1 MRIREGA
8 LSRHVSGFT
17 LIEVVITMAILG
29 ILVSAVL
36 PLAEVTVQRT
46 RELELRRSLRTLR
59 IAIDQYKEDFDLAVK
74 NKNIIPQADDTGYPT
89 SLDDLVQGMDWKGL
103 YAFPRKYIRRLPS
116 DPFDDGQ
123 GWGLRGYRDAADS
136 TSWDGKDIYDVYS
149 KSDRTAI
156 DGTAYSSW

>member
-1 MRIREGA
+1 MRTRKAYLLQNGP
-8 LSRHVSGFT
+8 GFT
-17 LIEVVITMAILG
+17 LIEVVITVAILG

-46 RELELRRSLRTLR
+46 RELELRRALRTLR

-74 NKNIIPQADDTGYPT
+74 NKNIIADADQTGYPV
-89 SLDDLVQGMDWKGL
+89 SLEELVQGMDWKGL
-103 YAFPRKYIRRLPS
+103 YAFPRKYLRRIPV

-123 GWGLRGYRDAADS
+123 GWGLRGYRDAPDS

-149 KSDRTAI
+149 KSDRTAL

>member
-1 MRIREGA
+1 MRTGKA
-8 LSRHVSGFT
+8 YLLRHGPGFT
-17 LIEVVITMAILG
+17 LIEVVITVAILG

-46 RELELRRSLRTLR
+46 RELELRRALRTLR

-74 NKNIIPQADDTGYPT
+74 NKNIIADADQTGYPV
-89 SLDDLVQGMDWKGL
+89 SLEELVQGMDWKGL
-103 YAFPRKYIRRLPS
+103 YAFPRKYLRRIPV

-123 GWGLRGYRDAADS
+123 GWGLRGYRDAPDS

-149 KSDRTAI
+149 KSDRTAL